1 MSLREKVIGMVVG
14 CLVVVLG
21 GAAIYTTLATRS
33 MVGEQQAEAA
43 NLTAESIAY
52 SMSAFGEIG
61 DMDGL
66 ETFVAEVA
74 ALPELADVRAVRAP
88 SVAGEYGVREGAEPR
103 DDVEK
108 QVLAGAGAT
117 TVIDKDAHTWR
128 IVLPVT
134 ASESCLDCH
143 GANKA
148 GDVLGVASVTLHT
161 EAADRKLASLTWG
174 NIGSQALAVVLVAV
188 ALAFLINRLVVQPVR
203 AVADRLRQN
212 VADLTT
218 SAGDLTSTSAR
229 MVDGANSQAA
239 SLQQTSASLETM
251 AHQTRSNA
259 EHADRAQGVANEAL
273 SGAQQSGSAMQGMLD
288 AIGDIKTASDQ
299 TAQILKTID
308 EIAFQTNLLALNAA
322 VEAARAGEAGK
333 GFAVV
338 AEEVRNL
345 AQRSA
350 RAAQETSQLIETSQR
365 SADHGVQA
373 SQSVGQII
381 EEITRN
387 VDQTVALMA
396 EVAKASD
403 EQADGINQIRQAVG
417 QIDQV
422 SQTNASIA
430 GSSEQAS
437 ENLTVMGHGLQEAA
451 EQLARM
457 VGARN

>member
-1 MSLREKVIGMVVG
+1 MSLRQKVIGMIVA

-21 GAAIYTTLATRS
+21 ATAVYTTLATRNV
-33 MVGEQQAEAA
+33 VGDEQAEAA
-43 NLTAESIAY
+43 NLTATSIAHA
-52 SMSAFGEIG
+52 MSAFGEIG

-66 ETFVAEVA
+66 ETFVANVA
-74 ALPELADVRAVRAP
+74 ALPELADVHAVRSASVAEEFGTRPESAARDEVDRAVLA
-88 SVAGEYGVREGAEPR
+88 SGEPH
-103 DDVEK
+103 
-108 QVLAGAGAT
+108 
-117 TVIDKDAHTWR
+117 TVKDNEAHTWR

-134 ASESCLDCH
+134 AAESCLECH
-143 GANKA
+143 GSNKV

-161 EAADRKLASLTWG
+161 AEADRKLAGLGWG
-174 NIGSQALAVVLVAV
+174 NIGSQVVAVLLVAV
-188 ALAFLINRLVVQPVR
+188 ALSFLINRLVVVPVR
-203 AVADRLRQN
+203 GVAVHLRQN
-212 VADLTT
+212 VGELTA
-218 SAGDLTSTSAR
+218 SAGDLTDTSAR

-251 AHQTRSNA
+251 AVQTRSNA
-259 EHADRAQGVANEAL
+259 QNADRAQGVANEAL
-273 SGAQQSGSAMQGMLD
+273 AGARQSTQAMQGMLA
-288 AIGDIKTASDQ
+288 AIGDIKSASDQ

-350 RAAQETSQLIETSQR
+350 QAAQETSQLIEASQR

-373 SQSVGQII
+373 SRSVGQII

-396 EVAKASD
+396 EVVQASD

-422 SQTNASIA
+422 SQTNAAIA
-430 GSSEQAS
+430 ANSEQAS
-437 ENLTVMGHGLQEAA
+437 ENLTTMGQGLTEAA
-451 EQLARM
+451 ARLARM
-457 VGARN
+457 VGGRG